1 MKYSRFLFAKKCLF
15 IFDLDGTLIDAYQ
28 AIAQSLNHTRR
39 YFGYAPVS
47 FNKAKKSVGKGER
60 HFISLFFPAHE
71 VEQALALYRRHHK
84 KELTRSTRVK
94 PYAIRLLRI
103 LKQRGCLVAIAS
115 NRPSIFTRKIVKT
128 LCLRQYFDLIVCGD
142 QIRRLKP
149 HPKILRH
156 IIRTFKMSKES
167 AVFIG
172 DMSVDMETAAR
183 AGVDA
188 IFIKGGSDSV
198 SQIKAYPVRKVISSL
213 KEIITAVRTIEACC
227 PR

>member
-1 MKYSRFLFAKKCLF
+1 MKRAGPLFTKKCLF

-28 AIAQSLNHTRR
+28 AISRSLNHTRR
-39 YFGYAPVS
+39 FLGYPPVG
-47 FNKAKKSVGKGER
+47 FRKAKKSVGKGER
-60 HFISLFFPAHE
+60 HFISLFFPARE

-84 KELTRSTRVK
+84 KELTRYTRVK
-94 PYAIRLLRI
+94 PHAHRLLRA

-115 NRPSIFTRKIVKT
+115 NRPSIFTGRIVKG
-128 LCLRQYFDLIVCGD
+128 LRLRKYFDLIVCGD
-142 QIRRLKP
+142 QIQRLKP

-156 IIRTFKMSKES
+156 IMRAFKVPKES

-188 IFIKGGSDSV
+188 VFIKGGSDSV
-198 SQIKAYPVRKVISSL
+198 SQIKDYPVRKVISSL
-213 KEIITAVRTIEACC
+213 KEILNEVRAIEACC
-227 PR
+227 P